1 MFPLHTETQQV
12 SPEAEYLIQPV
23 LDTLSGHIA
32 ILNDCG
38 EIIAVNAAWRK
49 LAYDDIFTRDSYG
62 IGQSYVTACQ
72 RSTCLNLPDAA
83 QTTVGIYELIDGKR
97 DLYRHE
103 YPAQTPL
110 ERRWFLLR
118 ASRFVLQG
126 ELRIIVIHQDLD
138 DLKDAQQKLA
148 ESQQAVQLSLDQ
160 SPTAVLTVAPDGR
173 IESCDA
179 LAERIFGFGRD
190 ELAGTYLTRILSDPR
205 YHGDNLHEFNGN
217 HGHKLTGRRRN
228 GDEFPMVFKLDKIH
242 GYNGGL
248 CTVTAQDM
256 TENEQRENQAARGAL
271 DTEQE
276 PLQMDS
282 HFLSLMAHELRTPL
296 ASIRLSYDML
306 THYGKQATED
316 EHLQY
321 LDNIRLQVDHLNEV
335 VGDVMSLS
343 KANRGELEFNPERGD
358 LTTFCHNIVESFQIN
373 HLRSHNVVFECPVA
387 ELFVD
392 FDRRLL
398 RRAVTNLTDN
408 AIKYSPQGGNVL
420 FRLWQE
426 DNRAHM
432 TVSDQGIGIP
442 PDEAEFLFDAFHRAS
457 NVGSLPGTGLGLAIA
472 KQAVERHGGE
482 ISLPPQSAVGA
493 TFCIELPLHAGRL

>member
-1 MFPLHTETQQV
+1 MFPPHTETQQV

-49 LAYDDIFTRDSYG
+49 LACDDIFTRDNYG

-72 RSTCLNLPDAA
+72 RSRSLNLPDAA
-83 QTTVGIYELIDGKR
+83 QTAVGIHELIDGKR
-97 DLYRHE
+97 DLYRNE

-118 ASRFVLQG
+118 ASRFDLQG
-126 ELRIIVIHQDLD
+126 ELRIIVVHQDLSE
-138 DLKDAQQKLA
+138 LKDAQRKRA
-148 ESQQAVQLSLDQ
+148 ESQQAMQLSLDQ
-160 SPTAVLTVAPDGR
+160 MPHAVFAVTPEGYIINCNA
-173 IESCDA
+173 A
-179 LAERIFGFGRD
+179 AERIFDYTRD
-190 ELAGTYLTRILSDPR
+190 ELEGTSIARILSEPC
-205 YHGDNLHEFNGN
+205 YSGDNLHQLNGN
-217 HGHKLTGRRRN
+217 HCHALTGMRRN
-228 GDEFPMVFKLDKIH
+228 GDEFPIVFTFDKMH
-242 GYNGGL
+242 GNSSGL
-248 CTVTAQDM
+248 CTVTIQEM
-256 TENEQRENQAARGAL
+256 TDNRRRENEAMRGAL

-276 PLQMDS
+276 PRQIDS
-282 HFLSLMAHELRTPL
+282 HFLSMMAHELRTPL

-316 EHLQY
+316 ERVQY

-373 HLRSHNVVFECPVA
+373 HFRSHDVVFECPVA

-398 RRAVTNLTDN
+398 RSAVTNLIDN
-408 AIKYSPQGGNVL
+408 AIKYSPQGGNVT

-426 DNRAHM
+426 DDRAHIM
-432 TVSDQGIGIP
+432 VSDEGIGIP

-472 KQAVERHGGE
+472 KQAVERHGAE

-493 TFCIELPLHAGRL
+493 TFCIELPL